1 MPIDRSS
8 LLINLYYFFMK
19 NESLYILYVS
29 VKNMYYID
37 SCKCITHLNQKEYF
51 PSKRC
56 QKVLRVSESV
66 KS

>member
-1 MPIDRSS
+1 
-8 LLINLYYFFMK
+8 MK